1 MSVQADRRLG
11 FVFGVLGAVLLIL
24 DALLRFA
31 RGVVFLATGF
41 TYAALGSIGS
51 SILFVVVGLLIG
63 FFAFVGR
70 HPGSDRSLA
79 AGVILIVLALLG
91 WLVLGFGGSLLAILA
106 GVLTIIAGIL
116 FLVGGR

>member
-1 MSVQADRRLG
+1 MSVRGDRRLG
-11 FVFGVLGAVLLIL
+11 FYFGVLGAVLLVL

-41 TYAALGSIGS
+41 PHAATGSLAA

-70 HPGSDRSLA
+70 HPDPDRSLA
-79 AGVILIVLALLG
+79 AGVILVVIAILG
-91 WLVLGFGGSLLAILA
+91 WLVLGFGSSLLAILA
-106 GVLTIIAGIL
+106 GILTIIAGIL
-116 FLVGGR
+116 FLLGGR